1 MTLFRIVLLIPMGYF
16 LMNDHNILATA
27 VLIVGAISD
36 GLDGYIA
43 RKLNQVSDFG
53 KLMDP
58 IADKI
63 FVSVALILLVAD
75 KKRQLNPWIVSL
87 ILSREFFVSGIR
99 SLLASQGII
108 LAAEKVAK
116 WKTTFQF
123 IGIGGYLL
131 YEPYIPYLSSLL
143 VGEVSL
149 WISILLSYWSMM
161 SYIRKLKL

>member
-1 MTLFRIVLLIPMGYF
+1 MGYCLMQDYNYLATLLLI
-16 LMNDHNILATA
+16 I
-27 VLIVGAISD
+27 GAISD

-53 KLMDP
+53 QLMDP

-75 KKRQLNPWIVSL
+75 SKRQLNPWVVSL

-99 SLLASQGII
+99 SLLASRGVI

-131 YEPYIPYLSSLL
+131 YDPIIPQMPSSLL
-143 VGEVSL
+143 IGDISL
-149 WISILLSYWSMM
+149 WISVGLSYWSMV
-161 SYIRKLKL
+161 SYVKKLKLS